1 MSEAKRAAILFG
13 VVPACAIVAFFL
25 FTYFSGTR
33 EPLRPNV
40 LLVVIDTLREDRVY
54 GERNG
59 VPVMPN
65 LVAFAEESLQFNNA
79 ATQCTW
85 TRPSVASIFTSLY
98 FDAHKVFFSADPE
111 QPEVPV
117 QGFLPKSVGTLPEY
131 LKNAGYTTWA
141 IQTNGNLGGE
151 IGFGRG
157 FDEYVYVHDPL
168 ASEVTDIALEKAREL
183 SDPFFMYVHYM
194 DPHKPYKV
202 PEEVGEVFGSVPEL
216 DDADGVKVAEVI
228 PYSRDQ
234 IRHFFGLKDK
244 REYESM
250 SVAGREAVRR
260 LYDIQCRFV
269 DEHLGRLLDE
279 VQSQHPNTLIIVVAD
294 HGEELWEHG
303 SLGHG
308 TGMYAEQLDIP
319 LLIHGP
325 GVEPGVVDA
334 VVEALDILP
343 TISAYLG
350 LEPNPMWQGRS
361 ILTADRLEERP
372 AFSKTLGPWPQ
383 ALMDTEMVRQGRY
396 KLIHKIRKK
405 RVELYDVVADPGDTI
420 DLASERPELVRELLA
435 LLHEH
440 REENVALGELHEVE
454 DFESNL
460 DEETIER
467 LRQLGYIL

>member
-13 VVPACAIVAFFL
+13 AVPACAMVAFFL
-25 FTYFSGTR
+25 FTHFSGPR
-33 EPLRPNV
+33 GPLRPNV

-54 GERNG
+54 AERNG

-65 LVAFAEESLQFNNA
+65 LVAFAEESLKFSNA
-79 ATQCTW
+79 VTQCTW

-98 FDAHKVFFSADPE
+98 FDAHGVLFSADPE
-111 QPEVPV
+111 HPEVPV

-131 LKNAGYTTWA
+131 LNDAGYTTWA
-141 IQTNGNLGGE
+141 IQTNGNLGRE

-157 FDEYVYVHDPL
+157 FDEYEYDHDPL
-168 ASEVTDIALEKAREL
+168 ASEVTDIALAKARKL

-202 PEEVGEVFGSVPEL
+202 PEEVGEVFGPAPKLGE
-216 DDADGVKVAEVI
+216 ADRANLERLTLH
-228 PYSRDQ
+228 SRDQ
-234 IRHFFGLKDK
+234 IRHFFGLKGK
-244 REYESM
+244 REYEPISA
-250 SVAGREAVRR
+250 AGREAVRR
-260 LYDIQCRFV
+260 LYDVQCRFL
-269 DEHLGRLLDE
+269 DDHLGRLLDE
-279 VQSQHPNTLIIVVAD
+279 VQSQHPNTLIIVVSD

-308 TGMYAEQLDIP
+308 TGMYAEQLDTP

-325 GVEPGVVDA
+325 GIEPGLVDA

-343 TISAYLG
+343 TISDYLG
-350 LEPNPMWQGRS
+350 LGPNPMWQGRS
-361 ILTADRLEERP
+361 ILAANSLEERP

-405 RVELYDVVADPGDTI
+405 RVELYDVVADPGDSI
-420 DLASERPELVRELLA
+420 DLASERPELVRQLLA
-435 LLHEH
+435 LLREH
-440 REENVALGELHEVE
+440 REENAAFRELHEVE
-454 DFESNL
+454 VLESNL

-467 LRQLGYIL
+467 LRLLGYIL